1 MAWRAQEVLR
11 ERSLISYYD
20 QVMLPGLR
28 RAHLDI
34 VRGAVAGERLECVI
48 RSAREAIALLAD
60 RAGARPAL
68 TAASGETAAAVEQI
82 SDTST
87 LDRLAKLDVAR
98 APKGQRIALLH
109 GDHPLDELPT
119 LMLAQ
124 VLRSFGLPVEVAR
137 LSTLDECPLHGDAR
151 PWLVFLSYMEPL
163 STLHLR
169 AASIA
174 VHRHLPNAR
183 VALCLWQEM
192 DGGNLST
199 LRGRL
204 RVAAIANTTLE
215 AVEAAI
221 ISPLRRPAE
230 AVERA

>member
-1 MAWRAQEVLR
+1 M
-11 ERSLISYYD
+11 
-20 QVMLPGLR
+20 
-28 RAHLDI
+28 
-34 VRGAVAGERLECVI
+34 
-48 RSAREAIALLAD
+48 
-60 RAGARPAL
+60 
-68 TAASGETAAAVEQI
+68 EQI

-98 APKGQRIALLH
+98 APKERRIALLH

-137 LSTLDECPLHGDAR
+137 LSTIDDCPLHGDSR

-192 DGGNLST
+192 DEENLSA

-204 RVAAIANTTLE
+204 RVAAIASTTLE

-221 ISPLRRPAE
+221 ISPLRRPMK
-230 AVERA
+230 AVEHA